1 MESLFGYRAASEQP
15 KIERKKE
22 PVAFEVPKYIQIIDP
37 RKAQNLSILLR
48 ALNVTTDE
56 VCEAILEGN
65 YIVYMYSIKNKPYL
79 FRDLNYCRT
88 YSFRIERVFCIIYCF
103 VTLKLCTTLAHF
115 RIGIRFPNF
124 CFTKVE
130 TISYNQVT
138 NFPLSLF
145 RLC

>member
-79 FRDLNYCRT
+79 FHDLNYCGM
-88 YSFRIERVFCIIYCF
+88 Y
-103 VTLKLCTTLAHF
+103 
-115 RIGIRFPNF
+115 
-124 CFTKVE
+124 
-130 TISYNQVT
+130 
-138 NFPLSLF
+138 
-145 RLC
+145 